1 MFSLKFI
8 KNYCCQL
15 NMNIIEPLS
24 PEELIDYSYLV
35 NGMKFQSNFV
45 STMLQIF
52 KACIYQCQL
61 IITVLAFLNSSKR
74 VRAHCNWSNFDAR

>member
-1 MFSLKFI
+1 
-8 KNYCCQL
+8 
-15 NMNIIEPLS
+15 MNIIEPLS

-45 STMLQIF
+45 STMQQIF

-61 IITVLAFLNSSKR
+61 IITVLAFLNSS
-74 VRAHCNWSNFDAR
+74 